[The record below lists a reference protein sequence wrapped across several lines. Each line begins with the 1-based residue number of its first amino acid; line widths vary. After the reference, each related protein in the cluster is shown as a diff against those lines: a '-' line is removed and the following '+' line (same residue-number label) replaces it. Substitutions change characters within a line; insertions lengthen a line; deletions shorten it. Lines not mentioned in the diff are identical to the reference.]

1 MDLESAVAVVV
12 VTEDVTV
19 TVVLV
24 LVLIVLESASALFE
38 NDTDCPQR
46 NPRTETSAIQK
57 MARDKGTLE
66 DALVVCSLLPPML
79 LNPLLLL
86 LLLLLFVLFV
96 CVVLLLNPLLL
107 VSDDDRLD
115 LALIICRMPSRIPM
129 TKSSNPKQIEPSSRR
144 KRSRNG
150 LKVPTVVASVDSV
163 AVAVAVAASSD
174 IVPI

>member
-1 MDLESAVAVVV
+1 LESAVAVAVV
-12 VTEDVTV
+12 VVVAEDVTV
-19 TVVLV
+19 V
-24 LVLIVLESASALFE
+24 LVLIVLESALALFE
-38 NDTDCPQR
+38 NDCPQI

-57 MARDKGTLE
+57 MARNKGTLE
-66 DALVVCSLLPPML
+66 DALLVCSPPML
-79 LNPLLLL
+79 LNPLLL

-115 LALIICRMPSRIPM
+115 LVLIICRMPSRIPM

-150 LKVPTVVASVDSV
+150 LKVPVVASVDS
-163 AVAVAVAASSD
+163 VAVAASSD
-174 IVPI
+174 IVPIEAYCNL